1 MKTPLIAANWKMN
14 KTQPEADEFLLK
26 LMKLAPRL
34 TEVEVVIIP
43 SFVALSKVAEL
54 TKSTD
59 FKLGAQDLFWEEA
72 GAYTG
77 EVSALMLKEVGC
89 QFVIIGHSERR
100 KYFGE
105 TDELIAKK
113 LAAAL
118 MAGLIPILCIG
129 ENEQQREGGITL
141 AVLRDQ
147 LTACLKDIG
156 LAAGSRMV
164 VAYEPVW
171 AIGTGRTAS
180 QDQAEE
186 AQNYIREMLKELCGE
201 ELAQGTRILYGGSVT
216 PDNIAGFM
224 RMPDIDGAL
233 VGGASLQPDSFA
245 QIINYDR
252 AAK

>member
-1 MKTPLIAANWKMN
+1 
-14 KTQPEADEFLLK
+14 
-26 LMKLAPRL
+26 
-34 TEVEVVIIP
+34 
-43 SFVALSKVAEL
+43 
-54 TKSTD
+54 
-59 FKLGAQDLFWEEA
+59 
-72 GAYTG
+72 
-77 EVSALMLKEVGC
+77 
-89 QFVIIGHSERR
+89 
-100 KYFGE
+100 
-105 TDELIAKK
+105 
-113 LAAAL
+113 
-118 MAGLIPILCIG
+118 MAGLIPILRIG

-141 AVLRDQ
+141 AVLQDQ